1 VKHPQEKDLALYSGG
16 DLGWFDSWRI
26 RRHVSGCDRCGR
38 RAGGYESD
46 REALAA
52 CDEMPVGDW
61 NRLAAEMKANIRLGI
76 EAGECVAQPDRAA
89 ATPLSAVHTLL
100 AYASVLLLVAAG
112 AWMQRPEPISG
123 PEPRVVAARPG
134 WIEFSQGEQSLR
146 LLQNGTLDRDVTVS
160 ASAGGAMGA
169 RFVDSSTGQMVIQR
183 VVLQ

>member
-1 VKHPQEKDLALYSGG
+1 MHPQEDDLALYSGG

-26 RRHVSGCDRCGR
+26 RRHVSGCGICR
-38 RAGGYESD
+38 RRVNGYESD

-76 EAGECVAQPDRAA
+76 EAGECVAPPDRAP
-89 ATPLSAVHTLL
+89 ATPISAIHTVL
-100 AYASVLLLVAAG
+100 AYAGVLLLVAG
-112 AWMQRPEPISG
+112 GVWMQRPEPLTG
-123 PEPRVVAARPG
+123 PQPRVVAARPG
-134 WIEFSQGEQSLR
+134 LIEFSQGEQSLR
-146 LLQNGTLDRDVTVS
+146 LLQSGAMDEDVTVS

-169 RFVDSSTGQMVIQR
+169 RFVDSNTGQMVIQR